1 MPVAPDRVCPIRS
14 SPVFRTVRTVESVTD
29 KRKPDGYWGVMGA
42 PAHRQVSAVMLL
54 PKPHLWDLR
63 TERWQP
69 QIVRNGSAER
79 PLPAGF
85 MPLPSFAVSAE
96 GSVAQIEG
104 TMMANL
110 AGLPAVCSV
119 SHHWYHQSRELTR
132 GRLGGDRYTRLK
144 LAENRLNFGEKL
156 HKSQSRVVLRPIR
169 IRFITRKSASFAREK
184 ERARVPS
191 AI

>member
-1 MPVAPDRVCPIRS
+1 
-14 SPVFRTVRTVESVTD
+14 
-29 KRKPDGYWGVMGA
+29 MGA

-119 SHHWYHQSRELTR
+119 SHHRYHQSRELTR
-132 GRLGGDRYTRLK
+132 GHLGGDRYTRLK

-156 HKSQSRVVLRPIR
+156 HQSLLPAMNH
-169 IRFITRKSASFAREK
+169 FRKIFSKDSAAMC
-184 ERARVPS
+184 P
-191 AI
+191 